1 MSASKTPTHED
12 ARYSP
17 QIVRICPSASPAVQS
32 NMGTATAQ
40 PHTFAM
46 SIPKKHAHPLKNFG
60 RPSESE
66 IAMSRR
72 VLRSKRNVTSV
83 TSTMTSAKN
92 GAKNH
97 RSTFKFCSNFSAVS
111 MNSWS
116 STTSVS
122 PWRSSSAFGSG
133 FAKPAPRMASL
144 KSLSFIGSRSAQ
156 RNEL

>member
-46 SIPKKHAHPLKNFG
+46 SIPKKHAHPLKIFG

-72 VLRSKRNVTSV
+72 VLTAAALTYVAALASTLMTLLRLLLITRRRSD
-83 TSTMTSAKN
+83 
-92 GAKNH
+92 
-97 RSTFKFCSNFSAVS
+97 
-111 MNSWS
+111 
-116 STTSVS
+116 
-122 PWRSSSAFGSG
+122 
-133 FAKPAPRMASL
+133 
-144 KSLSFIGSRSAQ
+144 
-156 RNEL
+156 